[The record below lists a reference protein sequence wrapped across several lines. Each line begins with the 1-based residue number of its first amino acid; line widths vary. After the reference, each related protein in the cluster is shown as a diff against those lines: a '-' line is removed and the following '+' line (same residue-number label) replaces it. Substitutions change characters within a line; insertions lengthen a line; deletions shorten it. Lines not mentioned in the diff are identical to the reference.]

1 MRTQRWNDLS
11 TVEVAFARATN
22 RRRRWLRVHLRAR
35 SHWYRS
41 GVACLIR
48 QATTVVIVGVVV
60 ICGMVVG
67 SAWAFVTASG
77 SGSNAG
83 SVATATTVTVSG
95 AAGTPDLIPGGKG
108 ATYFTLKNTNAL
120 AVTFTTLTAAS
131 VASNTVTACPNAN
144 VSMALTVPYTLAP
157 AITVA
162 AHSTTVTEHIS
173 TIVQLAA
180 TAPSGCQGMTFKVSL
195 TFTGKT

>member
-1 MRTQRWNDLS
+1 MRTQSWTDLC
-11 TVEVAFARATN
+11 TVEVAFGRATN
-22 RRRRWLRVHLRAR
+22 RRRRWLRAHLPAR
-35 SHWYRS
+35 SHWSRR
-41 GVACLIR
+41 GGARLIR
-48 QATTVVIVGVVV
+48 EATTVVIVGIVV
-60 ICGMVVG
+60 ICGMVAG

-83 SVATATTVTVSG
+83 SVATATTVTVSA

-131 VASNTVTACPNAN
+131 VVSNTVTACPNAN
-144 VSMALTVPYTLAP
+144 VSMALTVPYALSP
-157 AITVA
+157 ALTVA

-173 TIVQLAA
+173 TIVQLAT
-180 TAPSGCQGMTFKVSL
+180 TAPSGCQGVTFKVSL